1 MKNPIAFLKGKKVKK
16 GWRRIKGSPFGVS
29 KRLDGHRTPTEV
41 HMYPDRDEHTQR
53 PKCADLSA
61 PTTYHPLL
69 KKAQLSSLKLCL
81 ILFYTELSQVHNK
94 LVKGQFLK
102 NIVLHLKSIA

>member
-1 MKNPIAFLKGKKVKK
+1 
-16 GWRRIKGSPFGVS
+16 
-29 KRLDGHRTPTEV
+29 
-41 HMYPDRDEHTQR
+41 MYPDRDEHTQR

-94 LVKGQFLK
+94 LVKVQFLK
-102 NIVLHLKSIA
+102 NIVLHLKSIVLHLKSIVLHLKSIA

>member
-1 MKNPIAFLKGKKVKK
+1 MVIAL
-16 GWRRIKGSPFGVS
+16 RPRYT
-29 KRLDGHRTPTEV
+29 RTPTEV
-41 HMYPDRDEHTQR
+41 HTYPDRGTHVSRPRYTCIPTEVRMYPDRDEQTQR

-94 LVKGQFLK
+94 LVKVQFLK
-102 NIVLHLKSIA
+102 NIVLHLKSID